1 MSHNG
6 RSRRNARQPAR
17 QSSRSQAARQLRP
30 KELEKEIWTRRDAKI
45 PGNPRYTDHA
55 PMFSQ
60 FVNVQGDTV
69 PIIRSRT
76 VEFDASAA
84 GIEKSVIHSEVLE
97 APGLWQGPWHHVLT
111 NALRYLQACCVT
123 DAGHNGSYDDKRLMR
138 AGISPTD
145 LLKQAGMDEAGAVD
159 AVKTFKKLD
168 LLEFR
173 QNGSTQCWFVHLT
186 FKGLGPSMQ
195 KYTRAEL
202 IDGWALPEE
211 VGSYPIPTLEE
222 GDDEVSDDGTDDSP
236 PPEEESE
243 EQADARLRNLRDFY
257 RVALK
262 YVPENPEFEDGFAI
276 FTTPGP
282 LVELAAEELGLSR
295 SQAGMAS
302 ANLNH
307 LDIYKSLMIGQ
318 GRFKRFIRLDVQI
331 TQDHIDR
338 IRKDAR
344 DSAAAKRARP
354 KKAPKGRMEH
364 LATAYQIVSEEAPE
378 GLEPDENG
386 FVEFEANHSFSRIF
400 CERIEGLSERQAEEL
415 LKDLNYLGL
424 LSTTPLMRGRRPI
437 KLRKLKLG
445 KKITQRDLEKV
456 RALRRDKVSTRK
468 AKSEVEAPSSDS
480 TPDELEAIFA
490 ELAERMDGYVVR
502 IEQLEEENKQKDK
515 QLAERD
521 QRIQELLAQLEA
533 KPSAATVLLP
543 EGLRKHLARK

>member
-6 RSRRNARQPAR
+6 RRRSARQPAR
-17 QSSRSQAARQLRP
+17 QTSRSQAARQLRP
-30 KELEKEIWTRRDAKI
+30 KELEKEIWTRHDAKV

-84 GIEKSVIHSEVLE
+84 GIEKSVIHSEILE
-97 APGLWQGPWHHVLT
+97 VPSLWQGPWHHVLT

-123 DAGHNGSYDDKRLMR
+123 DAGQNGSFDDKRLMR
-138 AGISPTD
+138 GGISPTD
-145 LLKQAGMDEAGAVD
+145 LLKQAGMEERATTD
-159 AVKTFKKLD
+159 AVKTFKNLD

-173 QNGSTQCWFVHLT
+173 HNGSTQCWFVHLA
-186 FKGLGPSMQ
+186 FKGLGPNMQ

-202 IDGWALPEE
+202 LDGWALPEE
-211 VGSYPIPTLEE
+211 AGTYQVPTLEE
-222 GDDEVSDDGTDDSP
+222 GDDEASEDDANDNP
-236 PPEEESE
+236 LPEDESQ
-243 EQADARLRNLRDFY
+243 EQADARLQNLRGFY

-282 LVELAAEELGLSR
+282 LVELAAEELGLSK
-295 SQAGMAS
+295 SQSGMAS

-318 GRFKRFIRLDVQI
+318 GRFKRFIRLDVEI

-344 DSAAAKRARP
+344 DLAAEKRARP
-354 KKAPKGRMEH
+354 KKAPQGRMEH
-364 LATAYQIVSEEAPE
+364 LATAYQIISEEAPE

-386 FVEFEANHSFSRIF
+386 YVEFEANHSFSRVIR
-400 CERIEGLSERQAEEL
+400 ERIEDLSDRQAERL
-415 LKDLNYLGL
+415 LQDLSLLDL
-424 LSTTPLMRGRRPI
+424 LSTTTLVRGGHPI

-445 KKITQRDLEKV
+445 KKITQRELEKV
-456 RALRRDKVSTRK
+456 RAIRREKAGTRK
-468 AKSEVEAPSSDS
+468 SPSGVTAPADDA
-480 TPDELEAIFA
+480 TPDELEDVFA
-490 ELAERMDGYVVR
+490 ELAERLDGYVAR
-502 IEQLEEENKQKDK
+502 IDQLEAENKQKDTP
-515 QLAERD
+515 LAERD
-521 QRIQELLAQLEA
+521 QLIQELQAQLEA
-533 KPSAATVLLP
+533 KPSAAAVLLP
-543 EGLRKHLARK
+543 ESLRKHLSKK